1 MACDNWIRSHFT
13 GYLLIRR
20 TLVTL
25 QSWVCHLN
33 YSPICLLA
41 LPFQNI
47 GLYSTHGCGTYYK
60 VQLMFISSISRK
72 HWGILYSYL
81 LLPFERLCLVK
92 SVDYFLSPHTCLAAY
107 FLIQPKPPFFSF
119 LSLSFP
125 QRLKSR
131 LLFWRLNLTV
141 KGKVVPTPT
150 PTPTPPTTTTY
161 NLTLFQHLCH
171 KIKPKHDP

>member
-13 GYLLIRR
+13 AYLLIRR

-25 QSWVCHLN
+25 HSWVCHLN
-33 YSPICLLA
+33 FSPICLLA
-41 LPFQNI
+41 LPIQSI
-47 GLYSTHGCGTYYK
+47 RLYCTHGCGAYYN
-60 VQLMFISSISRK
+60 VQPMFIIISRK
-72 HWGILYSYL
+72 HSYL

-92 SVDYFLSPHTCLAAY
+92 SVDYFLSPPTCLAAY
-107 FLIQPKPPFFSF
+107 FLIQPKPPLLPF

-150 PTPTPPTTTTY
+150 PTTTY
-161 NLTLFQHLCH
+161 NLTYFNIFVT
-171 KIKPKHDP
+171 K

>member
-25 QSWVCHLN
+25 HSWVCHLN
-33 YSPICLLA
+33 FSPICLLA
-41 LPFQNI
+41 LPIQSI
-47 GLYSTHGCGTYYK
+47 RLYYTHGCGAYYN
-60 VQLMFISSISRK
+60 VQPMFISSISRK
-72 HWGILYSYL
+72 HWAILYSYL

-92 SVDYFLSPHTCLAAY
+92 SVAYFLSPPTCLAAY
-107 FLIQPKPPFFSF
+107 FLIQPKPPFLPF
-119 LSLSFP
+119 LFLSFP

-141 KGKVVPTPT
+141 KGNVVPTPT
-150 PTPTPPTTTTY
+150 PTTTY
-161 NLTLFQHLCH
+161 NLTLFQHLCY
-171 KIKPKHDP
+171 KIKPKHNP